1 MWLLLAIFSSILLGI
16 YDLFKKKSLKQNAF
30 LPVLF
35 FATCTGAIVFLI
47 LVALSRTSFLDESSI
62 IFVPPAGIKAH
73 VFFFI
78 KAVIVGSSWFFAYMA
93 LSKLPITIVVPIRST
108 GPVWTVAG
116 AFMIFDERFNVYQ
129 WSGIILAIIS
139 SYMFA
144 LAGKKEGIRFHK
156 NKWVFAII
164 AATLIGSVS
173 SLFDKYLLQH
183 YHRMAIQAWFS
194 IYMIIVLFPFVMI
207 LWYPKRKESPVFKW
221 RWTIP
226 AIGITLSFAD
236 FLYFNALS
244 HPDALLGIVSVIRRS
259 SVIIAFTFGAIL
271 FRENNLK
278 AKAIA
283 LAGILI
289 GVVLLVLGT

>member
-1 MWLLLAIFSSILLGI
+1 MWLFLAIFSSILLGI
-16 YDLFKKKSLKQNAF
+16 YDLFKKSSLKRNAF

-35 FATCTGAIVFLI
+35 LATSTGALIFLV
-47 LVALSRTSFLDESSI
+47 LVTLSRTGVLSDTSEI
-62 IFVPPAGIKAH
+62 YVPIASYKAH
-73 VFFFI
+73 AFFFT

-116 AFMIFDERFNVYQ
+116 AFLIFHERFNAFQ
-129 WSGIILAIIS
+129 WAGIILAIIS

-144 LAGKKEGIRFHK
+144 LAGKKEGISFRK
-156 NKWVFAII
+156 NKWIFAIVV
-164 AATLIGSVS
+164 ATLIGSVS

-194 IYMIIVLFPFVMI
+194 IYMVVVLLPFVMI
-207 LWYPKRKESPVFKW
+207 LWFPKREQPPVFKW

-226 AIGITLSFAD
+226 AIGITLSLAD
-236 FLYFNALS
+236 FLYFYALS
-244 HPDALLGIVSVIRRS
+244 YPDALLGIVSVIRRS
-259 SVIIAFTFGAIL
+259 SVIIAFTIGAII
-271 FRENNLK
+271 FKEQNIK

-283 LAGILI
+283 LTGILI
-289 GVVLLVLGT
+289 GVILLIFST